1 MDKPHSVCLQG
12 VDSLPLAEIAAA
24 NTRFIKTLERQLGS
38 SEAVIEVYQAW
49 LEASEN
55 PASEV
60 KAQTWAMAIQWSK
73 AFQAAQQAGLKNI
86 GEGEGEG
93 EVHFEMKL
101 ERQSA

>member
-1 MDKPHSVCLQG
+1 MDKPFSVCLQG
-12 VDSLPLAEIAAA
+12 VDSLPMAEIAAA
-24 NTRFIKTLERQLGS
+24 NTRFLKTLERQLGS
-38 SEAVIEVYQAW
+38 SEAVIEAYQAW

-60 KAQTWAMAIQWSK
+60 KAQTWAMAIEWSK

-86 GEGEGEG
+86 GEGEGEA
-93 EVHFEMKL
+93 HFEMKL

>member
-1 MDKPHSVCLQG
+1 MDKPYSVCIEG
-12 VDSLPLAEIAAA
+12 IDSLPLAEIAAA

-38 SEAVIEVYQAW
+38 SEAVVEVYQAW

-60 KAQTWAMAIQWSK
+60 KAQTWAMAIKWTK

-86 GEGEGEG
+86 GEGDAY
-93 EVHFEMKL
+93 FEMQL

>member
-1 MDKPHSVCLQG
+1 MDKPYSVCLQG

-24 NTRFIKTLERQLGS
+24 KTRFIMTLERQLGS
-38 SEAVIEVYQAW
+38 SEAVIESYQAW

-60 KAQTWAMAIQWSK
+60 KAQTWAMAIEWSK

-86 GEGEGEG
+86 GEGEGE
-93 EVHFEMKL
+93 VHFEMKL
-101 ERQSA
+101 ERQIA